1 MGRRKGVAPPA
12 NQMSIFDHVRE
23 YEAQRY
29 MGPQP
34 GSFNI
39 ANQLRGE
46 ISEGLRQSGTSRF
59 EVAARMSELCGVEI
73 TKSQLDSWTAE
84 SKEYHRFPAEYLPAF
99 CHVTGYVEPL
109 RVMAQ
114 MVRCYLLESK
124 DALMAEL
131 GKIDQTKRELSKREK
146 AVRDLIERMS

>member
-23 YEAQRY
+23 CEAQRY

-46 ISEGLRQSGTSRF
+46 ISEGLRRSGTSRF

-73 TKSQLDSWTAE
+73 SKSQLDSWTAE
-84 SKEYHRFPAEYLPAF
+84 SKEYHRFPAEYLAAF